1 MDKRLVEA
9 LKSLELTYD
18 ETQLNALG
26 LYLSEIEFWNP
37 TYKLIAADHEG
48 IIYRHIL
55 DSLAPLSIL
64 EESIKTLTGN
74 SLADLG
80 SGNGMPG
87 IPLSIMLPDSH
98 MTLIERSGRRVGF
111 LRNALAA
118 TSLSGRVSIIEE
130 DITSVRQ
137 QFDMLLF
144 RAFRPLKEIFG
155 LLDSLL
161 LPGGVMFA
169 YKGQLKQVEEEIE
182 GISALLE
189 GRFTVENRPYEIPG
203 LEAERTICLIT
214 KLK

>member
-1 MDKRLVEA
+1 MDKRLVDA
-9 LKSLELTYD
+9 LGSLELDYD
-18 ETQLNALG
+18 KSQLGALS

-55 DSLAPLSIL
+55 DSLAPLAIL
-64 EESIKTLTGN
+64 EEVLSSVEGN

-87 IPLSIMLPDSH
+87 IPLSIMLPSSCF
-98 MTLIERSGRRVGF
+98 TLIERSGRRAGF
-111 LRNALAA
+111 LRNALAV

-144 RAFRPLKEIFG
+144 RAFRPLKEVFS

-169 YKGQLKQVEEEIE
+169 YKGQLKQVEEEIA
-182 GISALLE
+182 GISDLLE
-189 GRFTVENRPYEIPG
+189 GRFQVENRPYKVPG
-203 LEAERTICLIT
+203 LDAERTICLIS
-214 KLK
+214 KLR